1 MKALKTLITLTLLL
15 SVSAFAQ
22 QKGDYSK
29 EPGYF
34 NYSKFLP
41 AKIGEPTTEVNL
53 EEPLLKMAGQM
64 AEDKKED
71 VGNMI
76 SALKLV
82 NVNEFDVDKNQYS
95 EMESAIE
102 SMDKDLLGKQ
112 WDRIIRTK
120 SKNDFTNIYV
130 KAGSD
135 GKFMGLV
142 VASLNKNGK
151 ATFVNIVGRIDLD
164 TIKQLSKQFNFS
176 TGEKSKEKKDQEK
189 K

>member
-1 MKALKTLITLTLLL
+1 MKSLKTLVAFIFVM
-15 SVSAFAQ
+15 SVSLFAQ

-29 EPGYF
+29 EVGYF
-34 NYSKFLP
+34 DYSKFLP

-53 EEPLLKMAGQM
+53 EEPLLKMAGKM

-82 NVNEFDVDKNQYS
+82 KVNEFEIGQQEHS

-102 SMDKDLLGKQ
+102 SMDKDLLAKQ
-112 WDRIIRTK
+112 WDRIIKTK
-120 SKNDFTNIYV
+120 SKNDFTNVYV
-130 KAGSD
+130 KSGSD

-142 VASLNKNGK
+142 VTSLNKNGK
-151 ATFVNIVGRIDLD
+151 ATFVNIVGRIDLE
-164 TIKQLSKQFNFS
+164 TIKQLSEQFNFS
-176 TGEKSKEKKDQEK
+176 TGEKTKEKVEKEKK
-189 K
+189 